1 MAHPKSSSSSTKA
14 HSGSHSGSSSHKF
27 TSSQSHAPSHTSK
40 HHSSP
45 SSSSSPKNST
55 SNSKSVTNP
64 ETLERFVRDERD
76 HRSYAVEQ
84 YDAYQEAEKRK
95 REERLRDVVGKK
107 Y

>member
-1 MAHPKSSSSSTKA
+1 MAYPKSSSSSTKA
-14 HSGSHSGSSSHKF
+14 HSGSHSGSSSHKS
-27 TSSQSHAPSHTSK
+27 TSSQSHSLSRTSK
-40 HHSSP
+40 HHSS

-55 SNSKSVTNP
+55 SNSKSVSNP

-95 REERLRDVVGKK
+95 REERLRDVVRKK